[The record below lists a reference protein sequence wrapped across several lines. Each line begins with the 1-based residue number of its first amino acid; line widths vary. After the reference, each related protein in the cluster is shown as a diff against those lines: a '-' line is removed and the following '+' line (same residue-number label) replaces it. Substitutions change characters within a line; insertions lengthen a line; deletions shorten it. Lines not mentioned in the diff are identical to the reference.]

1 MEPTGDDKMK
11 KKKHTK
17 FKKGSLILAVQ
28 LVVSLLIIYTSI
40 KIAFLPWFYQ
50 LLLVVLL
57 IGLLMFTHIIVY
69 PKKKKKRNAFR
80 QCVGLLL
87 SLGLSFFLFI
97 SSSYLNVANNAL
109 KGMAK
114 SDPTANYRTYV
125 INGSYNANDKLAG
138 ETVGLLTLGDKNE
151 HKKAESIIT
160 NKLHCETED
169 FSNVVSML
177 SALRRGE
184 IQAVFINEAYKSVCA
199 NNYTGWNRN
208 AYCVNKMSFTYDE
221 EDTPS
226 NSKNLSNQAFT
237 ILISGVDSRKSV
249 TETCRSDVNM
259 LVTIQP
265 KTHQILMTSIPRDY
279 FVSLSNAQGHKDKLC
294 HAALFGTYTLQKTLI
309 NTLDINID
317 FYARVSFSSL
327 TKIVD
332 EIGGIKIYSDKTF
345 VPWTDRGITIKKGWQ
360 TMNGRYALAFSRE
373 RKTYTN
379 GDSHRAANQ
388 QAVLKAIIEK
398 LSSSPMLLKKYP
410 AIMNDLSTSIQTN
423 MSADQMK
430 QIMRL
435 EIASHPSW
443 DIMNTVLEGN
453 SKRMLG
459 GYLMPHTSLY
469 YMIPDEDSIETHRD
483 YIQKMIDGQEISVK

>member
-1 MEPTGDDKMK
+1 MK
-11 KKKHTK
+11 KKKHAK
-17 FKKGSLILAVQ
+17 FKKGSLILAAQ
-28 LVVSLLIIYTSI
+28 FIASLLIMFTSL

-50 LLLVVLL
+50 LLLAVLL
-57 IGLLMFTHIIVY
+57 ILLLGLVHKIIY
-69 PKKKKKRNAFR
+69 PKKKEKRKAFR
-80 QCVGLLL
+80 QLTGIIL
-87 SLGLSFFLFI
+87 SLVLSFFLVI
-97 SSSYLNVANNAL
+97 SSSYLNVANAAL
-109 KGMAK
+109 SGMAK

-125 INGSYNANDKLAG
+125 IDGSYNSIGKLQG
-138 ETVGLLTLGDKNE
+138 QTVGLLTLGDEAE
-151 HKKAESIIT
+151 HTKAKQIIK

-169 FSNVVSML
+169 YDTVLDML
-177 SALRRGE
+177 SSLRRGE
-184 IQAVFINEAYKSVCA
+184 IQAVFINDAYKTVCA

-208 AYCVNKMSFTYDE
+208 AYCVDKISFTYDE

-226 NSKNLSNQAFT
+226 TNKNISKNAFT
-237 ILISGVDSRKSV
+237 VLISGVDSRKSV

-265 KTHQILMTSIPRDY
+265 ETHQILMTSIPRDY
-279 FVSLSNAQGHKDKLC
+279 YVSLNNAQGHKDKLC

-317 FYARVSFSSL
+317 FYTRVSFTSL

-332 EIGGIKIYSDKTF
+332 LIGGVKIYSDKTF

-398 LSSSPMLLKKYP
+398 MSSSPLLIKKYP
-410 AIMNDLSTSIQTN
+410 EIMKALSTSIQTN
-423 MSADQMK
+423 MSSDQMK
-430 QIMRL
+430 QLLRL

-469 YMIPDEDSIETHRD
+469 YMIPDENSIDEHRQ
-483 YIQKMIDGQEISVK
+483 YIQNMINGQKISVN